1 VSFEAKQ
8 RLFESHFAAAKVQI
22 WQFVIFDRCMVIPTV
37 NPEICRHYDRSFR
50 EFVQRVIGLGI
61 PEPKQMLVFG
71 KI

>member
-1 VSFEAKQ
+1 
-8 RLFESHFAAAKVQI
+8 
-22 WQFVIFDRCMVIPTV
+22 MVIPTV